1 MNDLKKYLPLLFLSC
16 ILFMTGLSSCEGT
29 VGAQQPQITSPQD
42 PTSKSVEP
50 IQEVQDIPMIITY
63 HLDSIGSAAEVDSFK
78 AKFSEL
84 EQEYIFAINR
94 IDAYRLNSGDRLVI
108 PDTLT
113 TNFLD
118 YSPFPNQF
126 EMLDSIP
133 KTLLISRR
141 VQAFAIYEHGNLIR
155 WGPVSSGKQT
165 TPTPAGLFYANYK
178 ARSKISTVNEDWIMP
193 YYFNFMNFE
202 GVGVHQYSM
211 PGYPASHAC
220 VRLRQDDA
228 VFIYN
233 WADQWKLDA
242 SRQAVKRNGTPV
254 MVYGDYDFDSPVPWF
269 QLAENPHSNYLNA
282 EEMATLKSYVT
293 RYKKEKRNFAP
304 MHFPAEEL
312 AVSGGEG
319 LETIQ

>member
-1 MNDLKKYLPLLFLSC
+1 MKSVLRQISLVFLVCS
-16 ILFMTGLSSCEGT
+16 LSMTALISCERT
-29 VGAQQPQITSPQD
+29 AGAQHPQIDAPKGPS
-42 PTSKSVEP
+42 SGLIEP
-50 IQEVQDIPMIITY
+50 GKEVQEIPVIFTY
-63 HLDSIGSAAEVDSFK
+63 HLDSIETAAEIDSFK
-78 AKFSEL
+78 TQFSEL

-94 IDAYRLNSGDRLVI
+94 MDAYRLNAGDKLVI

-118 YSPFPNQF
+118 YSPFPLEF

-133 KTLLISRR
+133 KALLISRR
-141 VQAFAIYEHGNLIR
+141 VQAFALYEHGNLIR
-155 WGPVSSGKQT
+155 WGPVSSGKKS

-178 ARSKISTVNEDWIMP
+178 ARSKVSTVNQDWIMP

-220 VRLRQDDA
+220 VRLRHDDA

-242 SRQAVKRNGTPV
+242 SRQIVERNGTPV
-254 MVYGDYDFDSPVPWF
+254 MVYGDYDFDSPVPWLA
-269 QLAENPHSNYLNA
+269 LAENPHSNFLKA
-282 EEMATLKSYVT
+282 TEMAILKDYVLQ
-293 RYKKEKRNFAP
+293 YKKDKRNFDP
-304 MHFPAEEL
+304 MFFPADEL
-312 AVSGGEG
+312 PGPPKEG